1 MSFLYFY
8 FFSVHDKTSD
18 QTPQMNGVAHN
29 TTNVSSSNGPPK
41 AMVKPH
47 VLTHV
52 IEGFV
57 IHEGE
62 F

>member
-1 MSFLYFY
+1 MRSFLPVPFLP
-8 FFSVHDKTSD
+8 VSD
-18 QTPQMNGVAHN
+18 NPPPPTVNGTAHPVAPQPP
-29 TTNVSSSNGPPK
+29 SNGPPK
-41 AMVKPH
+41 AMVKPQ

-62 F
+62 L